1 MTRRLAD
8 LTPIHTIREQKA
20 RQRAAECASAL
31 RSAMAE
37 STQATQVVVQHE
49 RVVHNER
56 SAVTQAPEVNV
67 GQVHVRLAYV
77 TVLETR
83 LEAARQLR
91 ESKAEAVRVVD
102 QRSHEAR
109 SAFAKQH
116 LTQQVVADAAQ
127 KQTRAC
133 ERQQQLRQER
143 GHEEEFLV
151 AWSHKEI
158 SGKGE
163 S

>member
-1 MTRRLAD
+1 VA
-8 LTPIHTIREQKA
+8 
-20 RQRAAECASAL
+20 
-31 RSAMAE
+31 
-37 STQATQVVVQHE
+37 
-49 RVVHNER
+49 
-56 SAVTQAPEVNV
+56 
-67 GQVHVRLAYV
+67 
-77 TVLETR
+77 
-83 LEAARQLR
+83 
-91 ESKAEAVRVVD
+91 D

-109 SAFAKQH
+109 SAYAKQH

-163 S
+163 V